1 MASDEDRREWLG
13 KKVKR
18 GGMEFLTI
26 IVHFSTGEYVAPPEP
41 TRRITEN
48 AYDTINF
55 IFRETPA
62 IAAACVLFSGTEIG
76 TGGTPQ
82 HKQGLP

>member
-1 MASDEDRREWLG
+1 
-13 KKVKR
+13 
-18 GGMEFLTI
+18 MEFLTI

-76 TGGTPQ
+76 TGGPPQ